1 MAALEIL
8 PGWSIPDEELAIRAV
23 RSGGPG
29 GQNVNKL
36 ATKVEVRFSA
46 QASSALSAGQ
56 KERLSRRFPSQVNSE
71 GELVVVSDATRSQEQ
86 NKKDALDRLRQMILA
101 VRLPPKPRVRTRPS
115 RTQKR
120 KRLEEKR
127 RRGEVKK
134 LRGKL
139 D

>member
-8 PGWSIPDEELAIRAV
+8 PGWSIPDEELATRAV

-46 QASSALSAGQ
+46 ADSSVLTAGQ
-56 KERLSRRFPSQVNSE
+56 KDRLWRRFPSQVNSE
-71 GELVVVSDATRSQEQ
+71 GELLVVSDATRSQEQ
-86 NKKDALDRLRQMILA
+86 NKKDALERLRQMVLS